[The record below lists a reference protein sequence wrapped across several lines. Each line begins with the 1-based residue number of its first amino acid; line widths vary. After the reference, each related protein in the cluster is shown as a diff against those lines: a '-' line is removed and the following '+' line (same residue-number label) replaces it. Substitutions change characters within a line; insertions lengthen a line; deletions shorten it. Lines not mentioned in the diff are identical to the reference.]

1 MLSTVC
7 GAVIDIVLNLLF
19 IPRWGAA
26 GAAVSTLVAEIVVLL
41 VQVYCLRSM
50 LREMIDFRDIL
61 KVIIVSV
68 IAAGC
73 FIIVRLTMNFTYLL
87 VSLIV
92 TAIVFFGVE
101 AVGLILLKEEI
112 VDQYFVQRIANG
124 IRRNNRT

>member
-1 MLSTVC
+1 M
-7 GAVIDIVLNLLF
+7 
-19 IPRWGAA
+19 
-26 GAAVSTLVAEIVVLL
+26 L

>member
-1 MLSTVC
+1 MYK
-7 GAVIDIVLNLLF
+7 
-19 IPRWGAA
+19 R
-26 GAAVSTLVAEIVVLL
+26 
-41 VQVYCLRSM
+41 Q
-50 LREMIDFRDIL
+50 
-61 KVIIVSV
+61 
-68 IAAGC
+68 
-73 FIIVRLTMNFTYLL
+73 IVRLTMNFTYLL